1 MVRFLIS
8 SVADKLSAALA
19 SFGRTATVE
28 AEYGDAVVEG
38 SVLTLAHHGPR
49 SANPAPCLAENG
61 VAGEGVEAVGLSHL
75 DLDSL
80 GGCAA
85 IIGRKPEAPGFWA
98 LAAFVDVNGVHKL
111 AQSGADVVDIRFLNA
126 YYAWAE
132 THKVFAP
139 RDGGILDVTD
149 KVTEGIDVLQRIL
162 REDNPGLLTAGDNFI
177 KKEDDL
183 NRASFVEAKG
193 GVIVRVSGGFTNHL
207 YVTPDGKVC
216 RAVTALRTDF
226 HACTVSFADP
236 IKGATCRDIV
246 QTVWTDKDDKGQF
259 LAGGHATI
267 AGGPRGKFNGLDDLL
282 RLRDA
287 TVAALAAADKSK

>member
-1 MVRFLIS
+1 MGNTRFILS
-8 SVADKLSAALA
+8 SNPENLRKAFAD
-19 SFGRTATVE
+19 FIFTATVE
-28 AEYGDAVVEG
+28 AEYGDTLVEG

-49 SANPAPCLAENG
+49 FGNPAPCLAENG
-61 VAGEGVEAVGLSHL
+61 VTENISAVGLSHM

-85 IIGRKPEAPGFWA
+85 IIGRKPDASGFWR
-98 LAAFVDVNGVHKL
+98 LAAFVDVNGPHKL
-111 AQSGADVVDIRFLNA
+111 SQSDASPEDIRRLNA
-126 YYAWAE
+126 YWAWSE
-132 THKVFAP
+132 SRKVFPP
-139 RDGGILDVTD
+139 RDGSSLDVTD
-149 KVTEGIDVLQRIL
+149 KVMEGIEAIERIIADDEEML
-162 REDNPGLLTAGDNFI
+162 KAGDAF
-177 KKEDDL
+177 KKADEDL
-183 NRASFVEAKG
+183 NKSSFVEERD

-216 RAVTALRTDF
+216 KAVVALRTDF

-236 IKGATCRDIV
+236 IEGATCRDIV
-246 QTVWTDKDDKGQF
+246 QSVWTDRDDKGQF

-287 TVAALAAADKSK
+287 TNAAISGK